1 MEGRAAR
8 ARALRPGVWLPA
20 ELRGPR
26 EGLLHARGAAR
37 AGRGAPA
44 AQRAQAGAPWPGQ
57 GRLAD
62 ELPQRASDMLQSALR
77 AMEPAW
83 RCEVHLAPEQLSG
96 PARGAAMLAATEVW
110 AVEVAEL
117 LESCPSWDTAQ
128 ARARELVSADLHAG
142 AGLVPAGAGSAER
155 RKIMR
160 ILGAHAGQESG
171 AADFTPAAEAARRR
185 AVDSKLDALRRGDVD
200 GGRRAAVLPLRPRA
214 SDLAAALTAGAGA
227 EGGPGP
233 GWPLPP
239 RSGGA
244 PAPGGGGPE
253 AAALP
258 ALG

>member
-128 ARARELVSADLHAG
+128 AAQWAVAQ
-142 AGLVPAGAGSAER
+142 SAER
-155 RKIMR
+155 LSTFLRW
-160 ILGAHAGQESG
+160 L
-171 AADFTPAAEAARRR
+171 AEKVR
-185 AVDSKLDALRRGDVD
+185 
-200 GGRRAAVLPLRPRA
+200 
-214 SDLAAALTAGAGA
+214 
-227 EGGPGP
+227 
-233 GWPLPP
+233 
-239 RSGGA
+239 
-244 PAPGGGGPE
+244 E
-253 AAALP
+253 AAASLDP
-258 ALG
+258 WLGGAERVADHARFLQLAGRHIRGRETQGGASSHIHACSRARAQNRTQ

>member
-128 ARARELVSADLHAG
+128 AW
-142 AGLVPAGAGSAER
+142 
-155 RKIMR
+155 
-160 ILGAHAGQESG
+160 SG
-171 AADFTPAAEAARRR
+171 EH
-185 AVDSKLDALRRGDVD
+185 
-200 GGRRAAVLPLRPRA
+200 
-214 SDLAAALTAGAGA
+214 
-227 EGGPGP
+227 
-233 GWPLPP
+233 PP
-239 RSGGA
+239 RQVRGPRFWGASLGLWALSGPLGA
-244 PAPGGGGPE
+244 PAGDSRSPW
-253 AAALP
+253 
-258 ALG
+258 

>member
-57 GRLAD
+57 GR
-62 ELPQRASDMLQSALR
+62 
-77 AMEPAW
+77 
-83 RCEVHLAPEQLSG
+83 
-96 PARGAAMLAATEVW
+96 
-110 AVEVAEL
+110 
-117 LESCPSWDTAQ
+117 
-128 ARARELVSADLHAG
+128 LVSADLHAG

>member
-128 ARARELVSADLHAG
+128 AWSGDGRWPRVRSACRRSCG
-142 AGLVPAGAGSAER
+142 GL
-155 RKIMR
+155 
-160 ILGAHAGQESG
+160 
-171 AADFTPAAEAARRR
+171 
-185 AVDSKLDALRRGDVD
+185 LRRCGK
-200 GGRRAAVLPLRPRA
+200 PLRPWTHGWVAPSA
-214 SDLAAALTAGAGA
+214 SPTTRGSCSWLGGTSGA
-227 EGGPGP
+227 EKPRGGH
-233 GWPLPP
+233 LP
-239 RSGGA
+239 
-244 PAPGGGGPE
+244 
-253 AAALP
+253 
-258 ALG
+258 